1 MYAYLCA
8 FLQHLSLY
16 GQLNGAIYYAIL
28 IVLYL
33 PHSGKTLKEVT

>member
-1 MYAYLCA
+1 MLIYVH
-8 FLQHLSLY
+8 FFSISHY
-16 GQLNGAIYYAIL
+16 GQLNGAIYCAVL